1 MNTRIIA
8 SLLVVSLIVL
18 GTVSCGIYSFR
29 DVSIPPEVKTI
40 KINYIQ
46 NRAQYINPQLSP
58 KLTDAFTK
66 KVIQQTKLR
75 RIEDANAD
83 YVVGSEITNYMIT
96 TSGVSQNEAATN
108 RISVGVHI
116 TLYDNFKNDVKEY
129 DITRDFDF
137 PASQSFTQAE
147 ARLMDEMIKT
157 ISDEIFNKIFSNW

>member
-8 SLLVVSLIVL
+8 SLLVVSLIAL

-83 YVVGSEITNYMIT
+83 YVVDSEITNYMIT

-129 DITRDFDF
+129 GITRDFDF